1 MSQRPV
7 VFQQT
12 EIITVG
18 LHRNNVGARRQ
29 ADAGEGADM
38 RTDIEP
44 PISGQHFKIFRG
56 ALVTT
61 ARDDLL
67 HYRTV
72 PSSRV
77 RINAQ
82 LRQGVVERLR
92 VLRF

>member
-38 RTDIEP
+38 GPDVQPAVSR
-44 PISGQHFKIFRG
+44 QHFEVLRG
-56 ALVTT
+56 PLVAP

-72 PSSRV
+72 APPRV
-77 RINAQ
+77 RVNT
-82 LRQGVVERLR
+82 
-92 VLRF
+92 

>member
-1 MSQRPV
+1 MSERPV

-12 EIITVG
+12 EIISVG

-38 RTDIEP
+38 RSDIEP
-44 PISGQHFKIFRG
+44 PISRQHFEAPRG
-56 ALVTT
+56 PLVTT

-67 HYRTV
+67 DYRTV
-72 PSSRV
+72 APPRV
-77 RINAQ
+77 RINTQ

-92 VLRF
+92 VLRL